1 MNRIEIVGL
10 FSAIK
15 KLCKLKAYDE
25 VEQLVDEVLI
35 ESREKS
41 SELADKNKKETDE
54 KLGT

>member
-25 VEQLVDEVLI
+25 VEKLADEVLL
-35 ESREKS
+35 EAREKS
-41 SELADKNKKETDE
+41 SDLSESENKRD
-54 KLGT
+54 L